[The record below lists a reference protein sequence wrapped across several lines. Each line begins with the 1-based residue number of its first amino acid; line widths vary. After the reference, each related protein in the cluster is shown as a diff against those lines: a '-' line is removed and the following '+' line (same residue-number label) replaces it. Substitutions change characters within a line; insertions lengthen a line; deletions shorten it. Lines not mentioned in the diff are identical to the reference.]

1 LIFSLCLALTLKN
14 IDKLRKQLI
23 AIKSELQDLEKF
35 RDSKELRKFRRI
47 LHGES
52 SNIKETIHKITET
65 QESKDKRR
73 MQRMEIA
80 NKNRSSKNKR
90 NWNYVKS
97 IRENYFPDKSLKDI
111 RTSLKNHRKGLET
124 DIPDVAWK
132 NPSP

>member
-1 LIFSLCLALTLKN
+1 MSKSV
-14 IDKLRKQLI
+14 DKLRKQLI
-23 AIKSELQDLEKF
+23 AVKSELQDLEKF

-52 SNIKETIHKITET
+52 SNIKGIIHKITET

-73 MQRMEIA
+73 LKKIEIA

-97 IRENYFPDKSLKDI
+97 IKENYFPDKPLKEIRSSLK
-111 RTSLKNHRKGLET
+111 KHRQGLEN
-124 DIPDVAWK
+124 DIPDVAWR

>member
-1 LIFSLCLALTLKN
+1 MKN
-14 IDKLRKQLI
+14 IDKLRKQLKTI
-23 AIKSELQDLEKF
+23 ASELQDLEKF

-52 SNIKETIHKITET
+52 SNIKGIIHKITET
-65 QESKDKRR
+65 QVSKDSRR
-73 MQRMEIA
+73 MQRIEIA

-97 IRENYFPDKSLKDI
+97 IQENYFPDKPIKEIRSSLK
-111 RTSLKNHRKGLET
+111 RHRQGLEN
-124 DIPDVAWK
+124 DISDIAWK

>member
-1 LIFSLCLALTLKN
+1 MSNK
-14 IDKLRKQLI
+14 IDKLRKQLKSI
-23 AIKSELQDLEKF
+23 ASELHDLEKF

-52 SNIKETIHKITET
+52 SNIKGTIHKITET

-73 MQRMEIA
+73 LRRIETA

-97 IRENYFPDKSLKDI
+97 IREHYFPDKALKEIRSSLK
-111 RTSLKNHRKGLET
+111 KHRQGLEN
-124 DIPDVAWK
+124 DIPSVIWS

>member
-1 LIFSLCLALTLKN
+1 MFLRVSSIMSKS

-23 AIKSELQDLEKF
+23 SIKSELQDLEKF

-52 SNIKETIHKITET
+52 SNIKGIIHKITET
-65 QESKDKRR
+65 QESKDKRQLKR
-73 MQRMEIA
+73 IEIA

-97 IRENYFPDKSLKDI
+97 IQEHYFPDKPIKEIRSSLK
-111 RTSLKNHRKGLET
+111 KHRQGLEN
-124 DIPDVAWK
+124 DIPDVAWR

>member
-1 LIFSLCLALTLKN
+1 MRMKSLERLQ
-14 IDKLRKQLI
+14 KQFKKI
-23 AIKSELQDLEKF
+23 QSELLDLEKF

-52 SNIKETIHKITET
+52 SNIKAIIHKITET

-73 MQRMEIA
+73 LQRMEIA

-97 IRENYFPDKSLKDI
+97 IKEHYFPDKSLKEI
-111 RTSLKNHRKGLET
+111 RGSLKKHRQGLET
-124 DIPDVAWK
+124 DIPDVAWR